1 MKLPENKR
9 TRTALFLILI
19 AIGVAGIVLVMDFL
33 TIGPGYPPPEAL
45 QKWFIPQPGYEYGE
59 NGSVIE
65 NKTIYDDIFLIGE
78 IEEGCPPP
86 FPDLSRYCSSAAYAD
101 TRAGDQYL
109 VVNWYF
115 NTTAAL
121 PQAEK
126 ELCQYLQAS
135 GNLSSAELTLPAE
148 SEPSQ
153 DDPGSRPLSVPA
165 TKFESDRSSGYCV
178 VVEKPL
184 TSEHDDYF
192 IVYFGVVGPAA
203 LPAHTAVLEG
213 LMLRSYPFHGARPL
227 TPCS

>member
-19 AIGVAGIVLVMDFL
+19 AVGVACIVLVADFL

-45 QKWFIPQPGYEYGE
+45 QKWFVPQPGYEYGE

-65 NKTIYDDIFLIGE
+65 NRTIYDDIVLVGE
-78 IEEGCPPP
+78 IEEGSPPL
-86 FPDLSRYCSSAAYAD
+86 FPELSRHCSHATYAG
-101 TRAGDQYL
+101 TSAGDQYL

-121 PQAEK
+121 SQAEK
-126 ELCQYLQAS
+126 ELCRYLQAS
-135 GNLSSAELTLPAE
+135 GNLSPAELTLPAE

-153 DDPGSRPLSVPA
+153 DDQGSRPLSIPA
-165 TKFESDRSSGYCV
+165 TQFESDRSSGYFV

-203 LPAHTAVLEG
+203 LPEHTAALEG
-213 LMLRSYPFHGARPL
+213 LMLRSYPFHGARRL
-227 TPCS
+227 TPCP

>member
-9 TRTALFLILI
+9 TRMVLFLILI
-19 AIGVAGIVLVMDFL
+19 AVGVAGIVLVMDFL
-33 TIGPGYPPPEAL
+33 AIGPGYPPTEAL
-45 QKWFIPQPGYEYGE
+45 QKWFIPKPGYEYGE
-59 NGSVIE
+59 NGSVSE
-65 NKTIYDDIFLIGE
+65 NRTIYDDIVLVGE

-86 FPDLSRYCSSAAYAD
+86 FPDLSRYCGYATYAD
-101 TRAGDQYL
+101 TRAGDRYL

-121 PQAEK
+121 SQAEK
-126 ELCQYLQAS
+126 ELCQYLQVS

-153 DDPGSRPLSVPA
+153 DNQGSRPLSIPA
-165 TKFESDRSSGYCV
+165 TKFESDRSSGYFV

-184 TSEHDDYF
+184 TPEHNDYF
-192 IVYFGVVGPAA
+192 IVYFGVVGSAA
-203 LPAHTAVLEG
+203 LPDHTAALES
-213 LMLRSYPFHGARPL
+213 LMLRSYPFHDARPL

>member
-9 TRTALFLILI
+9 TRMVLFLILI
-19 AIGVAGIVLVMDFL
+19 AVGVAGIVLITDFL
-33 TIGPGYPPPEAL
+33 TIGPGYPPTEAL
-45 QKWFIPQPGYEYGE
+45 QKWFIPQPGHEYGE

-65 NKTIYDDIFLIGE
+65 KRTIYDDIVLVGE
-78 IEEGCPPP
+78 IEEGSPPP
-86 FPDLSRYCSSAAYAD
+86 FPDLSRYCSYATYAD
-101 TRAGDQYL
+101 SGAGERYL

-115 NTTAAL
+115 NTTAAHS
-121 PQAEK
+121 QAEK

-135 GNLSSAELTLPAE
+135 GNLSSAELTLPTE
-148 SEPSQ
+148 PEPSQ
-153 DDPGSRPLSVPA
+153 DDPGSRPLSIPA
-165 TKFESDRSSGYCV
+165 TKFESDRSSGYFM

-203 LPAHTAVLEG
+203 LSDHTAALEG

-227 TPCS
+227 TPCP

>member
-19 AIGVAGIVLVMDFL
+19 AVGVAGIVLVADFL
-33 TIGPGYPPPEAL
+33 TIGPGYPPSEAL

-65 NKTIYDDIFLIGE
+65 NRTIYDDIVLIGK
-78 IEEGCPPP
+78 IEEGSPPP
-86 FPDLSRYCSSAAYAD
+86 FPDLSRYCSHATYAD
-101 TRAGDQYL
+101 TGAGDRYL

-121 PQAEK
+121 SQAEK

-153 DDPGSRPLSVPA
+153 DNQGSRPLSIPA
-165 TKFESDRSSGYCV
+165 TKFESDRSSGYFV

-184 TSEHDDYF
+184 TSEHDDSF
-192 IVYFGVVGPAA
+192 IVYFGVVGSAA
-203 LPAHTAVLEG
+203 LPEHTAALEG
-213 LMLRSYPFHGARPL
+213 LMLGSYPFHGARPL